1 MLVQR
6 IGATRFLR
14 GAELG
19 SVTPLDGSRNL
30 GIRGWI
36 SCCGSLRGRWTRI
49 LASVQI
55 YIHWYT
61 LYMSVTDPIN
71 ITEARKQLAAIIDL
85 VRAEHE
91 PVYLTRRGRRVA
103 AVIDAD
109 DLAAIIDLAE
119 DMADIR
125 AAEAARVEMKE
136 TGEQP
141 IPWEDVKAELGLT

>member
-1 MLVQR
+1 
-6 IGATRFLR
+6 
-14 GAELG
+14 
-19 SVTPLDGSRNL
+19 
-30 GIRGWI
+30 
-36 SCCGSLRGRWTRI
+36 
-49 LASVQI
+49 
-55 YIHWYT
+55 
-61 LYMSVTDPIN
+61 MSVTDPLS

-125 AAEAARVEMKE
+125 AAESARAEMKE

-141 IPWEDVKAELGLT
+141 IPWEDVKAELGLS